1 MNANGHDSINFNL
14 SDEHREIQRLARD
27 FARKEIAPKAEHY
40 DKTHEYP
47 WPIVREAQKLG
58 LTTMAVPEQY
68 GGLGL
73 SLFEECLVTE
83 ELAWGC
89 SGTVSYTHLDVYK
102 RQELRQPRHSQSER
116 RPPVAG

>member
-1 MNANGHDSINFNL
+1 MSANGHNSINFSL

-47 WPIVREAQKLG
+47 WPIIREAQKLG

-73 SLFEECLVTE
+73 LRHQH
-83 ELAWGC
+83 G
-89 SGTVSYTHLDVYK
+89 HR
-102 RQELRQPRHSQSER
+102 RQRAGRAAGHHRRHGGAEGG
-116 RPPVAG
+116 VW